1 MSNHDNS
8 SSTHEELRSPQEE
21 GRYVNIRGVVIT
33 TLALV
38 GILLFS
44 AVFLYFLFNY
54 YEGDVAKAD
63 IPPSPVEDSTSQPPS
78 PRLQAN
84 PTVDLVEFRRRE
96 DSLLQ
101 SSGWVD
107 SALGVAHIPV
117 DSAMEVIVR
126 TGKIPMKVSSTL
138 KGDTVTRDTLTRDT
152 SQVHQ

>member
-1 MSNHDNS
+1 MSNHENS
-8 SSTHEELRSPQEE
+8 STPDVDHLGPSEE
-21 GRYVNIRGVVIT
+21 GRHVNIRGVVIT
-33 TLALV
+33 ALALIGV
-38 GILLFS
+38 LLFS
-44 AVFLYFLFNY
+44 AVFIYFLFNY
-54 YEGDVAKAD
+54 YEGEVAKSD

-126 TGKIPMKVSSTL
+126 TGKIPMKVSPTL
-138 KGDTVTRDTLTRDT
+138 KGDTVTRDT